1 LKVTELFKKPWA
13 DNRHI
18 NSEPILLRITPTTKA
33 TNQET
38 DQMDQLQELSLTPEE
53 IIAQE
58 DQSAALQDQV
68 PDPELMEESPAPKTF
83 SAWSSAHA
91 SQIFKMSNKPKE
103 ISLEPTEEWN
113 NQF

>member
-1 LKVTELFKKPWA
+1 V
-13 DNRHI
+13 
-18 NSEPILLRITPTTKA
+18 
-33 TNQET
+33 
-38 DQMDQLQELSLTPEE
+38 
-53 IIAQE
+53 
-58 DQSAALQDQV
+58 LQDQV

-103 ISLEPTEEWN
+103 ISLEPTEAWN